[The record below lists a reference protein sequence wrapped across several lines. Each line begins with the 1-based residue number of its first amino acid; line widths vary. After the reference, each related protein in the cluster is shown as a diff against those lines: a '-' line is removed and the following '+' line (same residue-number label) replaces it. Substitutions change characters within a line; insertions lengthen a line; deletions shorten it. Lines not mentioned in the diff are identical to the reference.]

1 MAIEKSIKAKPP
13 SKAVGARADKSTKG
27 MQPKKASKT
36 KAAPKNAKEESTFT
50 LHAPEATRV
59 FVAGCFN
66 GWSPTANPLE
76 HDRDGTWSCAV
87 LLEPGEYEYRFVVDD
102 VWRDDPLNLRR
113 RQTEF
118 GCENCI
124 LIV

>member
-1 MAIEKSIKAKPP
+1 MSERAKKGGTPGKA
-13 SKAVGARADKSTKG
+13 AGANAARSARTK
-27 MQPKKASKT
+27 QPKRAVD
-36 KAAPKNAKEESTFT
+36 PKVKSHDARKKNTFT

-59 FVAGCFN
+59 FVAGSFN
-66 GWSPTANPLE
+66 DWDPAATPLE
-76 HDRDGTWSCAV
+76 RGEGGTWTCAV
-87 LLEPGEYEYRFVVDD
+87 VLDPGEHEYRFIVDG
-102 VWRDDPLNLRR
+102 VWWDDPSNARR